1 MKWFHKQFWLSA
13 SPNETIQIFERITQS
28 KTFKGWNAFLEK
40 NDALADFVF
49 EYVWLY
55 RSEES
60 VRKLLNHGDFPSWL
74 LLRFVYFGFGKHFQL
89 GKFDSGEYYTELK
102 LLLGPESSLRILS
115 LATEMERDPTLK
127 IHLLSNLDPQTWEAY
142 FDMIDGENITLQAL
156 IGIFTS
162 LKASEIRKI
171 LFNSPTLYMYL
182 RMMMISRSSLSD
194 PNSMDEKAKKL
205 KETLAEILESIYVWE
220 KFNLDIKA
228 EYDLKLEKSRPPRD
242 RNLTRVTKILHSV
255 KSLISEERDD
265 VLSYL
270 KGSAVI
276 LDHWEESLIYSSLV
290 NYAKFGKFV

>member
-13 SPNETIQIFERITQS
+13 SPNETIQVFERITQS

-40 NDALADFVF
+40 NDAIADFVF

-162 LKASEIRKI
+162 LKESEIRKI

-182 RMMMISRSSLSD
+182 RMMMISGSSLSD
-194 PNSMDEKAKKL
+194 PNSIDEKGKKL

-228 EYDLKLEKSRPPRD
+228 EYDLKSEKNRSPRD
-242 RNLTRVTKILHSV
+242 RNITRITKILHSV
-255 KSLISEERDD
+255 KSLISEERAD

-276 LDHWEESLIYSSLV
+276 LDHWEESLIHSSLA
-290 NYAKFGKFV
+290 NYARFGKFV